1 VSREEFFLLIFG
13 NADVTDITTFRMIWP
28 MIACRKRFFRM
39 PARHIAHFQ
48 FIIEG
53 YDGIAT
59 VTTAD
64 PKAAVVMV
72 LIPDGLEGHVD
83 SVLDAMAREGVI
95 PFREERGWQ
104 NRSGEP

>member
-1 VSREEFFLLIFG
+1 
-13 NADVTDITTFRMIWP
+13 MIRP
-28 MIACRKRFFRM
+28 MIACHKRFFRL

-59 VTTAD
+59 VTTVD

-72 LIPDGLEGHVD
+72 LIPDGLQSHVD
-83 SVLDAMAREGVI
+83 SVLDAMTREGAI
-95 PFREERGWQ
+95 PFRETPGWKDG
-104 NRSGEP
+104 SGKEP